1 MKRMKRGGR
10 EKGERE
16 RERRRRRKR
25 SDREERKIKRKKR
38 GGKKE
43 RGLWVRGAVIGWSGR
58 LGRCLV
64 VSHPYQY
71 RERTHRTSF
80 LYTQKESHGSL
91 TQALPDRQ
99 TPCGSSSRLR
109 ICGWDIRSSV
119 ISTPLCQPL
128 AWVASTESVRRV
140 TCLMNTA

>member
-71 RERTHRTSF
+71 REEHTEQLF
-80 LYTQKESHGSL
+80 IYTEESHGS
-91 TQALPDRQ
+91 THSTLPDRQ
-99 TPCGSSSRLR
+99 THADLRLGCGFV
-109 ICGWDIRSSV
+109 GG
-119 ISTPLCQPL
+119 T
-128 AWVASTESVRRV
+128 
-140 TCLMNTA
+140 